1 MAITKPWYLS
11 RTILA
16 SFVTVAAAAAGLG
29 GIVPADAEASALAD
43 SLLQALSGISGLV
56 AILGRMRAT
65 AKIG

>member
-1 MAITKPWYLS
+1 MTASKPWYLS

-16 SFVTVAAAAAGLG
+16 SFVTVAAALAGLG
-29 GIVPADAEASALAD
+29 GLPQADAEASALAD

-65 AKIG
+65 ERIG